1 MKNQTTATPIRFR
14 RKPLITALEP
24 RILLDGAAVA
34 TTAEMTTDVAF
45 QDESVHTD
53 SADQS
58 VHFAA
63 PAPNGSEPGTRREVA
78 FVDTAVEDYQ
88 SLVDGLGDNVEVI
101 LIDGSGNGLEQMVAA
116 LQGQEGIDAIH
127 LFSHGDVGEL
137 KLGTLTLNTENL
149 DANAELL
156 STLGESLTEAGDLM
170 LYGCY
175 VGADSE
181 GRDFIDSVASL
192 TQADVA
198 ASEDLTGAESLGG
211 DWELEATSGSV
222 EALALVVDEFD
233 GLLAPSISGLASV
246 DYTEGGSAVTVASGI
261 TFTGGA
267 NYGDGYV
274 QFDVTAGES
283 LGDQLALASGGNIS
297 ISGSNVYHQ
306 ATLIGTIDSTLN
318 GTNGNALRINL
329 INQTIPGTSPVL
341 NGDFSAGMNNWT
353 AYTSH
358 VDLGV
363 TSIAGWLTPS
373 DSLINYDSRTPG
385 LDDNDLTSGY
395 DNPIVQVDAGRL
407 RLEESSLSSTSYG
420 VVHGPAAFSDQFVAT
435 AGMVL
440 KFDWQANNISDDYH
454 VVGYLLNADTGAIS
468 IALQSYGTTG
478 SGVGSVTVPTDG
490 NYRFVFIS
498 GTFDKT
504 GGRALGASM
513 YIDNIRV
520 EDPYVTDIVVTD
532 LAQQVTYVNSSDDS
546 TTSKTITVSAL
557 NSLSQTASSS
567 LTVNVEMLNNAPS
580 FSGHASLGAVNEDAT
595 SPSGSTVGSLFNGL
609 FVDPDTAYTP
619 ADTLAGIIITADAS
633 DPSEG
638 EWQYSTDGTNW
649 HSIGAVSTDAGLLL
663 SSSSSL
669 RFVPAADYNG
679 TPGSLSAHAVDSSD
693 NSISFTSGATRQA
706 FDTIAPSATGG
717 TAAVSS
723 SAVSLNTSVTPV
735 NDLPTLNASGTISNA
750 TEDTAEIITHADLL
764 ALSNASDVD
773 NDAISFRVESIS
785 SGTLEKLVAG
795 NYVAV
800 TAGVTTLSLDETLRW
815 TPATNANGQLG
826 AFTVKAVDSQGGVS
840 TTSMQVNMDVAAV
853 NDPVSI
859 TGQSSVTLDEDS
871 SVLINGFTVSD
882 VEGDNITIRV
892 NANHGNLT
900 LDSAG
905 SVTVTQSGGHTLEFS
920 GALADVQAALNTL
933 RYAGDADYFGSDEL
947 TIEASDDSGNSWQ
960 PYRVDEQGLFYN
972 PANGHYYEYV
982 SAPGITWDAAKT
994 AAESRT
1000 LFGLNGY
1007 LATVTS
1013 AEENAFISPKL
1024 GGDGWMG
1031 ASDAASEG
1039 VWRWV
1044 TGPEAGTLLSASY
1057 DNWRPGE
1064 PNDSGGEDVAHFY
1077 DGVGDWNDY
1086 ANNNPSIDGYIVEYG
1101 GAGFGTL
1108 EAATLDI
1115 TINGVNDT
1123 PAVTTV
1129 DTDAAITTGS
1139 LSDSG
1144 SITFTDAD
1152 PSDRPTAAEVTKTVT
1167 AKLADGTTDLTLTD
1181 DQRTALENAF
1191 SISADASN
1199 DNNGTINWDYTIDAG
1214 DLEFLAE
1221 GEVVTAVFTIT
1232 VDDGQG
1238 GRATQD
1244 VTVTLTGSND
1254 QPEIQVVDVQGD
1266 VTDGSTLADSGSVT
1280 FTDVD
1285 LTDRP
1290 TATEATK
1297 TVTAKLADGTTD
1309 LTLTDDQRTA
1319 LENAFSISADAS
1331 NDNNGTINWDYTI
1344 DAGDLEF
1351 LAEGEVVT
1359 AVFTITV
1366 DDGQGGRATQD
1377 VTVTLTGSN
1386 DQPEIQVVDVQ
1397 GDVTDGSTL
1406 ADSGSVTFTD
1416 VDLTDR
1422 PTATEATKTVAAKRA
1437 DGTTDLTLTG
1447 DQRTVLENAFSIS
1460 ANAGNDNNGT
1470 INWAYDIDAADLEFL
1485 AEGEEVT
1492 AVFTI
1497 TVDDGQGGTD
1507 TQDVTVTLTGNND
1520 QPEIQVVDVQGDITD
1535 GSTLADSGSVT
1546 FTDVDLTDR
1555 PTATEATKTVTAKRA
1570 DGTTDLTLTGDQRT
1584 ALENAFSISA
1594 DAGNDNNGTINWA
1607 YDIDAGDL
1615 EFLAEGEEVTAVF
1628 TITVDDGQGGTDT
1641 QDVTVTLTGS
1651 NDQPEI
1657 QVVDVQGDITDGS
1670 TLADSGSVTFT
1681 DVDLTDRPTATEAT
1695 KTVTAKR
1702 ADGTTDLTLTGD
1714 QRTALE
1720 NAFSISADAG
1730 NDNNG
1735 TINWAYD
1742 IDAADLEFLAE
1753 GEEVTAVFTITVDDG
1768 QGGTDTQDVTVTLTG
1783 TNDDPVV
1790 TVDAPNDFTE
1800 QADAAAQDLS
1810 QSGQVHFSDVDLTD
1824 TIDIRFV
1831 SNDDIVWTRAD
1842 TSIVA
1847 DLPAGLAADLVAGF
1861 STGANSQPHSGQI
1874 VWNYDVSGL
1883 DLDFLNE
1890 GDQITFSYTVTVE
1903 DGQGATDETVVTVT
1917 LVGTNDAPEVTARE
1931 MTDDETIVQ
1940 QGAVYNVEIASL
1952 FSDKDSTL
1960 SREDLDFTI
1969 AGLPSGLVYDAET
1982 GVVSG
1987 KPTESGNFLVTV
1999 TATDTEGASVERSYE
2014 MIVTA
2019 VVQNEAPVSPGD
2031 TTPPSAPETDTQ
2043 SIETSLSDMPDGLVN
2058 DTGSTTDSTAGSGY
2072 MAPSTDTGLDTA
2084 DQGSEFESNTNEPA
2098 GELGD
2103 NGDQTGGSTEQVIL
2117 SEPGALVVQTQNP
2130 DGSTSVRASVDVS
2143 VTDDGEVVFSDVQQ
2157 EAFSTVSLAVV
2168 SISQTADNELTINI
2182 QDTSPAAN
2190 SQLYTGSLSSGESL
2204 PSWIS
2209 LDPATGSVTLT
2220 NPPAGQKEVSLRIQ
2234 AVGADGQMRVLELKL
2249 DLDELL
2255 KRSAEAEAVEGETE
2269 QEPVGFTPLSD
2280 QLEAELVARDQYGD
2294 RLMSLLQSA

>member
-1191 SISADASN
+1191 SI
-1199 DNNGTINWDYTIDAG
+1199 
-1214 DLEFLAE
+1214 
-1221 GEVVTAVFTIT
+1221 
-1232 VDDGQG
+1232 
-1238 GRATQD
+1238 
-1244 VTVTLTGSND
+1244 
-1254 QPEIQVVDVQGD
+1254 
-1266 VTDGSTLADSGSVT
+1266 
-1280 FTDVD
+1280 
-1285 LTDRP
+1285 
-1290 TATEATK
+1290 
-1297 TVTAKLADGTTD
+1297 
-1309 LTLTDDQRTA
+1309 
-1319 LENAFSISADAS
+1319 
-1331 NDNNGTINWDYTI
+1331 
-1344 DAGDLEF
+1344 
-1351 LAEGEVVT
+1351 
-1359 AVFTITV
+1359 
-1366 DDGQGGRATQD
+1366 
-1377 VTVTLTGSN
+1377 
-1386 DQPEIQVVDVQ
+1386 
-1397 GDVTDGSTL
+1397 
-1406 ADSGSVTFTD
+1406 
-1416 VDLTDR
+1416 
-1422 PTATEATKTVAAKRA
+1422 
-1437 DGTTDLTLTG
+1437 
-1447 DQRTVLENAFSIS
+1447 
-1460 ANAGNDNNGT
+1460 
-1470 INWAYDIDAADLEFL
+1470 
-1485 AEGEEVT
+1485 
-1492 AVFTI
+1492 
-1497 TVDDGQGGTD
+1497 
-1507 TQDVTVTLTGNND
+1507 
-1520 QPEIQVVDVQGDITD
+1520 
-1535 GSTLADSGSVT
+1535 
-1546 FTDVDLTDR
+1546 
-1555 PTATEATKTVTAKRA
+1555 
-1570 DGTTDLTLTGDQRT
+1570 
-1584 ALENAFSISA
+1584 
-1594 DAGNDNNGTINWA
+1594 
-1607 YDIDAGDL
+1607 
-1615 EFLAEGEEVTAVF
+1615 
-1628 TITVDDGQGGTDT
+1628 
-1641 QDVTVTLTGS
+1641 
-1651 NDQPEI
+1651 
-1657 QVVDVQGDITDGS
+1657 
-1670 TLADSGSVTFT
+1670 
-1681 DVDLTDRPTATEAT
+1681 
-1695 KTVTAKR
+1695 
-1702 ADGTTDLTLTGD
+1702 
-1714 QRTALE
+1714 
-1720 NAFSISADAG
+1720 
-1730 NDNNG
+1730 
-1735 TINWAYD
+1735 
-1742 IDAADLEFLAE
+1742 
-1753 GEEVTAVFTITVDDG
+1753 
-1768 QGGTDTQDVTVTLTG
+1768 
-1783 TNDDPVV
+1783 
-1790 TVDAPNDFTE
+1790 
-1800 QADAAAQDLS
+1800 
-1810 QSGQVHFSDVDLTD
+1810 
-1824 TIDIRFV
+1824 
-1831 SNDDIVWTRAD
+1831 
-1842 TSIVA
+1842 
-1847 DLPAGLAADLVAGF
+1847 
-1861 STGANSQPHSGQI
+1861 
-1874 VWNYDVSGL
+1874 
-1883 DLDFLNE
+1883 
-1890 GDQITFSYTVTVE
+1890 
-1903 DGQGATDETVVTVT
+1903 
-1917 LVGTNDAPEVTARE
+1917 
-1931 MTDDETIVQ
+1931 
-1940 QGAVYNVEIASL
+1940 
-1952 FSDKDSTL
+1952 
-1960 SREDLDFTI
+1960 
-1969 AGLPSGLVYDAET
+1969 
-1982 GVVSG
+1982 
-1987 KPTESGNFLVTV
+1987 
-1999 TATDTEGASVERSYE
+1999 
-2014 MIVTA
+2014 
-2019 VVQNEAPVSPGD
+2019 
-2031 TTPPSAPETDTQ
+2031 
-2043 SIETSLSDMPDGLVN
+2043 
-2058 DTGSTTDSTAGSGY
+2058 
-2072 MAPSTDTGLDTA
+2072 
-2084 DQGSEFESNTNEPA
+2084 
-2098 GELGD
+2098 
-2103 NGDQTGGSTEQVIL
+2103 
-2117 SEPGALVVQTQNP
+2117 
-2130 DGSTSVRASVDVS
+2130 
-2143 VTDDGEVVFSDVQQ
+2143 
-2157 EAFSTVSLAVV
+2157 
-2168 SISQTADNELTINI
+2168 
-2182 QDTSPAAN
+2182 
-2190 SQLYTGSLSSGESL
+2190 
-2204 PSWIS
+2204 
-2209 LDPATGSVTLT
+2209 
-2220 NPPAGQKEVSLRIQ
+2220 
-2234 AVGADGQMRVLELKL
+2234 
-2249 DLDELL
+2249 
-2255 KRSAEAEAVEGETE
+2255 
-2269 QEPVGFTPLSD
+2269 
-2280 QLEAELVARDQYGD
+2280 
-2294 RLMSLLQSA
+2294 